1 MIGMISIFS
10 ELEREIIVERVREG
24 VKNARARG
32 RMGGRPR
39 ANEEKVNEAIA
50 LYRSEIYSVQ
60 EIIAKTGVSKA
71 TIYRRLNEIEAND
84 GHI

>member
-1 MIGMISIFS
+1 
-10 ELEREIIVERVREG
+10 
-24 VKNARARG
+24 
-32 RMGGRPR
+32 MGGRPR

-71 TIYRRLNEIEAND
+71 TIYRRLNEIEANN
-84 GHI
+84 GNN